1 MRHLLLII
9 LVLLPLSA
17 SAATIQLAAAASLRE
32 LATETAAEF
41 EQLHPEHQVLVNTA
55 SSGTLA
61 RQIAAGAPA
70 DLFLSANPQ
79 WMDALVEQGFVAA
92 DAPRPWASNRL
103 VLVGRGPLLAEVG
116 EISGMS
122 RLAIGKPESVP
133 AGRYARKLLQKAGLF
148 DGLVQGQQLVLAKD
162 VRQALL
168 YAEQGVV
175 DAAIV
180 YASDARLLRQATVLL
195 TPPETLQ
202 PAITYQLAVTRKGAA
217 KPAALALFELLSG
230 PQGAELLEKYGLL
243 PLLDTGA

>member
-1 MRHLLLII
+1 MRHLLLVI
-9 LVLLPLSA
+9 LVLLPLSV

-41 EQLHPEHQVLVNTA
+41 EQLHPEHRVLVNTA

-61 RQIAAGAPA
+61 RQIAAGAPV

-103 VLVGRGPLLAEVG
+103 VVVGRGAPLADLAALTQLRR
-116 EISGMS
+116 IS
-122 RLAIGKPESVP
+122 IGSPTSVP
-133 AGRYARKLLQKAGLF
+133 AGRYACKLLQKAGLF

-202 PAITYQLAVTRKGAA
+202 PAITYPLAVTRKGTA

-230 PQGAELLEKYGLL
+230 PEGAALLEKYGLL